1 MKGRK
6 VNWSLGIW
14 NQIHF
19 NNFKPKQKI
28 KTTWIIAPRRLE
40 RRGNASLRGSDLVK
54 DVGFR
59 GERKKAIA
67 IQYISGVTKGIARS
81 MINCINFHNQ
91 PPSQMRI
98 ILPKD

>member
-54 DVGFR
+54 DVGSS
-59 GERKKAIA
+59 GEGEKAIG
-67 IQYISGVTKGIARS
+67 IQCASGVSKGIASS
-81 MINCINFHNQ
+81 MINCINFHN
-91 PPSQMRI
+91 
-98 ILPKD
+98 